1 MASSESQTSTGSTTF
16 HFRRLL
22 QYPPDVPI
30 QRYTSAC
37 HCGKFAFNF
46 AHPDISQ
53 VKVVSCN
60 CSICSI
66 KGLLNIYAASDKL
79 EFTAGSLEEMTAYRF
94 ADRVAPHYFCPVCGC
109 GLLAVVQPED
119 VAVVNVRA
127 VAGVDLEKLT
137 LRHFDG
143 ASM

>member
-1 MASSESQTSTGSTTF
+1 
-16 HFRRLL
+16 
-22 QYPPDVPI
+22 
-30 QRYTSAC
+30 
-37 HCGKFAFNF
+37 
-46 AHPDISQ
+46 
-53 VKVVSCN
+53 
-60 CSICSI
+60 
-66 KGLLNIYAASDKL
+66 
-79 EFTAGSLEEMTAYRF
+79 MTAYRF